1 MEQNQKKSEIIGSTG
16 NSSISFSFTRQEL
29 DDLKRYLKSMGPG
42 KPERVYLT
50 LKSGYS
56 TKSSKNYSMITVD
69 VPQEDGQSHRPN
81 NAYAPVTDNAP
92 F

>member
-16 NSSISFSFTRQEL
+16 NSSISFSFNRQEL
-29 DDLKRYLKSMGPG
+29 DDLKRYLKSSGPG
-42 KPERVYLT
+42 KPERVWLT

-56 TKSSKNYSMITVD
+56 TKNQKTYSMITVE
-69 VPQEDGQSHRPN
+69 VPDSDQTHKP
-81 NAYAPVTDNAP
+81 AYVAQTDNAP

>member
-1 MEQNQKKSEIIGSTG
+1 MEQNQKNSEIIGSTG

-29 DDLKRYLKSMGPG
+29 EDLKRYLKSYAQD
-42 KPERVYLT
+42 KPERVFLT

-56 TKSSKNYSMITVD
+56 TKSQKNYSMITVE
-69 VPQEDGQSHRPN
+69 VPGSDETHKP
-81 NAYAPVTDNAP
+81 AYVAQTDNAP

>member
-69 VPQEDGQSHRPN
+69 IPQASAMQTHQP
-81 NAYAPVTDNAP
+81 APVQASMDVP